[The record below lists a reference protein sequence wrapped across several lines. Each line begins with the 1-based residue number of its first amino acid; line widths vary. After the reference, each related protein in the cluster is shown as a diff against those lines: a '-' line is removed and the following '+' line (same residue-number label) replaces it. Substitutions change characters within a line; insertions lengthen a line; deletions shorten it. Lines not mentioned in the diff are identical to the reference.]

1 MSFDLDISDPY
12 FAKAV
17 ALRQSFA
24 AGAIAHDKAGGRP
37 TEQLKLLKQ
46 SGLLTILIPREFG
59 GQGQKWSKALRI
71 AREFAK
77 VDGSL
82 GHLYG
87 YHFGSVHSAHVNGSP
102 EQAADLYR
110 RSAEGNWFWGNA
122 RNSFS
127 KTLFGKRDGDWYVL
141 DGFKP
146 FTSGSHV
153 ADYLQISWLDPTGE
167 DYSFAAIPAD
177 RQGVTIHDDWDGIG
191 QRQTGSGKV
200 SFANVRVHESEL

>member
-1 MSFDLDISDPY
+1 
-12 FAKAV
+12 
-17 ALRQSFA
+17 
-24 AGAIAHDKAGGRP
+24 
-37 TEQLKLLKQ
+37 
-46 SGLLTILIPREFG
+46 
-59 GQGQKWSKALRI
+59 
-71 AREFAK
+71 
-77 VDGSL
+77 
-82 GHLYG
+82 
-87 YHFGSVHSAHVNGSP
+87 VNGSP

-153 ADYLQISWLDPTGE
+153 ADYLQISWLDPAGE

-177 RQGVTIHDDWDGIG
+177 REG
-191 QRQTGSGKV
+191 
-200 SFANVRVHESEL
+200 